1 MKKILYYLENN
12 YTFNEIVLKII
23 FFGIICM
30 MPVLLKEVFNNI
42 HNWRFDHVFNQIF
55 IEKNK
60 VIMSSDYEH
69 IEMSDTQ
76 NFIKRAERGIAWW
89 YGIGGF
95 YHSFFELLQYL
106 FSIIV
111 AFVIVFNIR
120 MWIIMIVILLAVL
133 RYFISNFHHKVERE
147 KYWDVIP
154 YYIRKSNYLY
164 ALSKNTDI
172 GKDIRMYNLN
182 SVIENN
188 MYQIDSKLILM
199 NKKNQF
205 RNFKLESIL
214 HIISVI
220 EQVILYLYLIK
231 RLVIGEISVSDFS
244 FYVSSIFVLS
254 SSLSNAC
261 YTLAKFRQYSN
272 EVYDVRKLFA
282 LNENKICFEKNN
294 IKEIQEIEFVNVFF
308 KYPGQKDYVLKN
320 ISFKVKKGEK
330 IALVGLNGAGKT
342 TIIKLLSGLYKPNKG
357 VILINGKE
365 QSKLNKEELFT
376 YVAPIFQEIYVYGMT
391 LAENISFKKENEY
404 KEIDD
409 LLKKVELYDK
419 VKTLKKETNTML
431 LSFLD
436 EEGIDLSGG
445 EKQKLALARMLH
457 KNSEIL
463 IFDEPTAAM
472 DALAEEKLYM
482 QFNEMTDNKITIFIS
497 HRLASTRFCN
507 NILLIDDGCIVEQG
521 SHNELI
527 NENKK
532 YAKLYKIQAEN
543 YLKES

>member
-1 MKKILYYLENN
+1 
-12 YTFNEIVLKII
+12 
-23 FFGIICM
+23 
-30 MPVLLKEVFNNI
+30 
-42 HNWRFDHVFNQIF
+42 
-55 IEKNK
+55 
-60 VIMSSDYEH
+60 
-69 IEMSDTQ
+69 
-76 NFIKRAERGIAWW
+76 
-89 YGIGGF
+89 
-95 YHSFFELLQYL
+95 
-106 FSIIV
+106 
-111 AFVIVFNIR
+111 
-120 MWIIMIVILLAVL
+120 
-133 RYFISNFHHKVERE
+133 
-147 KYWDVIP
+147 
-154 YYIRKSNYLY
+154 
-164 ALSKNTDI
+164 
-172 GKDIRMYNLN
+172 
-182 SVIENN
+182 